1 MNKMNTITA
10 RDEAPSATAYDEN
23 DSYRAEKGSFL
34 PQTVYDHTY
43 HIEQGYYQSG
53 KGQHHVGVSGYFRVI
68 CTAQM
73 NDQQTDDITQNQTSR
88 VPINNLCPLL
98 ALPNTL

>member
-1 MNKMNTITA
+1 MMKMILIGQK
-10 RDEAPSATAYDEN
+10 RVL
-23 DSYRAEKGSFL
+23 FL

-53 KGQHHVGVSGYFRVI
+53 KGQHHVGVSGYFGVI

-88 VPINNLCPLL
+88 VPHKQFVSSFGVTKHIVEPERHNH
-98 ALPNTL
+98 TEG